1 MKTLNTHTHT
11 HTKPSKTKFKIGYLI
26 VKDDIKINE

>member
-1 MKTLNTHTHT
+1 MKTLNTHTKK
-11 HTKPSKTKFKIGYLI
+11 KPSKTKFKIGYLI

>member
-1 MKTLNTHTHT
+1 MKTLNTHKKT
-11 HTKPSKTKFKIGYLI
+11 SKTKFKIGYSI

>member
-1 MKTLNTHTHT
+1 MKTLNTHTQKK
-11 HTKPSKTKFKIGYLI
+11 KPSKTKFKIGYLI